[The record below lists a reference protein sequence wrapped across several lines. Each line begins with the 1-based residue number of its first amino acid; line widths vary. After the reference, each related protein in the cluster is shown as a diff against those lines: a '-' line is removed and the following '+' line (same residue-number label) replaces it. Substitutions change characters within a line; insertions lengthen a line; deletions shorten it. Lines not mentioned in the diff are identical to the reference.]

1 MITPNIEERLITVL
15 DKLSAWR
22 TVKQEFLPVVYTD
35 NVIDKQK
42 LPTEQT
48 DWQPFNA
55 PYTLYEREKYYW
67 FKAQFSIKREC
78 AEQKAYI
85 SIDTHIQ
92 RYLDAGTIKPQ
103 GLIYL
108 NGKLVQGIDI
118 NHKEVLLEDGE
129 YEMYLL
135 FYTHIFERY
144 LPVDFSIKYIDAR
157 VEQTYYDLEVPYQ
170 AMKLLDQKSDDYVKT
185 ASALEK
191 ALNVLDLR
199 KPYSQAFYSA
209 LERASAL
216 LKASY
221 YSVIEGKAT
230 VDLIG
235 HTHIDVAWL
244 WTLDQ
249 TKQKVE
255 RSFSTVLKLMD
266 EYPEYKFF
274 SSQPQLFDFLK
285 ERNPELYAKVK
296 EKVLEGRWEIDGAM
310 WVEADCNLTSG
321 ESLVR
326 QIQFGKNFIK
336 KEFNKEST
344 LIWLP
349 DVFGYSASLPQIM
362 QKSGLDTFIT
372 AKIGWNDTNRMPYD
386 VFKWRGIDGSE
397 VFAYFLST
405 CECDP
410 RNGVYDKT
418 YTTYTAPINPM
429 FVMGTWNRF
438 QQKEFSDRV
447 IMSYGW
453 GDGGGGPTREDLE
466 RQRRLSLGVAGLPN
480 AKIESLQNSVCAIKE
495 KYEKNAAELQ
505 RKPVWNGELY
515 FEYHRGTLTSVPEV
529 KMNNRKGE
537 FALLNAELFSVLGNT
552 LCGKEYPKALLE
564 KNWKLLLVNQFHD
577 ILPGSSIGDVYQDS
591 AEQFDTIFHDTAEVV
606 NGVLE
611 DIAKQVRSDGGW
623 LVFNPN
629 SFTANG
635 TVCVDGKTYIAKK
648 IPAFGYKVIAR
659 QCEGEVSS
667 VTVGDTSLE
676 NDYYKL
682 TFDKSGAIS
691 SLFDKRAQR
700 ELVKEGTTLN
710 YMVACQDTPYEYHNW
725 EMTPYHKQNQWRLD
739 DDAQFATLQE
749 GHRAGL
755 CITKRYGNSTITQKV
770 YLYEEGIDRI
780 DFVTDVS
787 WKEKDQLLKVAFP
800 FDVMAEK
807 AKYDVQ
813 FGHVER
819 ATHDNTSWDSARFES
834 AAQKWVDVSEN
845 NYGVALLND
854 GKYGFGMQDGELSM
868 TLVKSGGFPYDGASD
883 VVPTF
888 TYSLLPHKESGCN
901 GGIVEKAYL
910 LNRPF
915 LARSVEVN
923 DNGSLPNE
931 YSYLQCSTP
940 GVIVETVK
948 RAENDDGIIVRM
960 YEAYK
965 ERKNV
970 AIHLPFAKEVWLC
983 DLNEKEEQKLALNGG
998 MVEFNVK
1005 PFEIIT
1011 LKIKTV

>member
-1 MITPNIEERLITVL
+1 MITPNVEERLVTVL
-15 DKLSAWR
+15 NKLKQWR
-22 TVKQEFLPVVYTD
+22 IAQQQFLPVVYTD
-35 NVIDKQK
+35 NVLDKQK
-42 LPTEQT
+42 LPIDQT

-55 PYTLYEREKYYW
+55 PYTIYEKEKYYW
-67 FKAQFSIKREC
+67 FKANFSIPKE
-78 AEQKAYI
+78 EEGKKAYLC
-85 SIDTHIQ
+85 IDTHIE

-103 GLIYL
+103 GLVYL

-118 NHKEVLLEDGE
+118 NHKEVLLKDGE

-135 FYTHIFERY
+135 FYSHTFDRS

-157 VEQTYYDLEVPYQ
+157 IEQTYYDLEVPYQ
-170 AMKLLDQKSDDYVKT
+170 AMKLLDTKSNDYIKT

-191 ALNVLDLR
+191 ALNTLDLR
-199 KPYSQAFYSA
+199 APYSQDFYASLGKVRAF
-209 LERASAL
+209 
-216 LKASY
+216 LKANY
-221 YSVIEGKAT
+221 YSVDGEKAT
-230 VDLIG
+230 VNLIG

-255 RSFSTVLKLMD
+255 RSFSTVLQLMD

-296 EKVLEGRWEIDGAM
+296 EKVLEGRWEVDGAM
-310 WVEADCNLTSG
+310 WLEADCNLTSG

-326 QIQFGKNFIK
+326 QIQFGKRFFK
-336 KEFNKEST
+336 QEFNKECT
-344 LIWLP
+344 AVWLP

-386 VFKWRGIDGSE
+386 LFKWRGIDGSE

-410 RNGVYDKT
+410 RNSVYDQT

-429 FVMGTWNRF
+429 FVLGTWNRF
-438 QQKEFSDRV
+438 QQKEFSDTV

-466 RQRRLSLGVAGLPN
+466 RERRLAQGVAGLPN
-480 AKIESLQNSVCAIKE
+480 AKIETLENSVRVIKE
-495 KYEKNAAELQ
+495 NYEKNAAELQ

-515 FEYHRGTLTSVPEV
+515 FEYHRGTLTSVPQV

-537 FALLNAELFSVLGNT
+537 FALLNTELLGVIGSE
-552 LCGKEYPKALLE
+552 LCGIDYPQELLE
-564 KNWKLLLVNQFHD
+564 KEWKTLLLNQFHD
-577 ILPGSSIGDVYQDS
+577 ILPGSSIGDVYKDS
-591 AEQFDTIFHDTAEVV
+591 AEQFAELFKQTKQATDCVLDCIAAQV
-606 NGVLE
+606 NS
-611 DIAKQVRSDGGW
+611 QGGW

-635 TVCVDGKTYIAKK
+635 TVCMGEKTYIVKD
-648 IPAFGYKVIAR
+648 IPALGYKVVQYKDAQKR
-659 QCEGEVSS
+659 GVQASKS
-667 VTVGDTSLE
+667 VLE
-676 NDYYKL
+676 NGYYKL
-682 TFDKSGAIS
+682 TFDRSGAII
-691 SLFDKRAQR
+691 SLFDKRESR
-700 ELVKEGTTLN
+700 ELVKEGKEIN
-710 YMVACQDTPYEYHNW
+710 QMIAYQDSPYEYHNW
-725 EMTPYHKQNQWRLD
+725 EMTPYHRQNQWALEEE
-739 DDAQFATLQE
+739 AEFTLLQE
-749 GHRAGL
+749 GDRTGL
-755 CITKRYGNSTITQKV
+755 RITKRYGNSTITQRV
-770 YLYEEGIDRI
+770 YLYEDGIDRI
-780 DFVTDVS
+780 DFVTDVD
-787 WKEKDQLLKVAFP
+787 WKEKDQLLKVLFP
-800 FDVMAEK
+800 LDIMADK

-834 AAQKWVDVSEN
+834 AAQKWVDISEN

-854 GKYGFGMQDGELSM
+854 GKYGFGVNDGDLSM
-868 TLVKSGGFPYDGASD
+868 TIVKSGGFPYEEASEI
-883 VVPTF
+883 VPTF

-901 GGIVEKAYL
+901 GGIVEKSYI

-915 LARSVEVN
+915 LVREVKEN
-923 DNGSLPNE
+923 KTGKLPSE
-931 YSYLQCSTP
+931 FSYATCKTS
-940 GVIVETVK
+940 GVILETLK
-948 RAENDDGIIVRM
+948 RAESGDGVILRL

-965 ERKNV
+965 ERKKV
-970 AIHLPFAKEVWLC
+970 ELYLPNATEAWLC
-983 DLNEKEEQKLALNGG
+983 DLSENEQQKLHLDGG

-1005 PFEIIT
+1005 PFEIVT
-1011 LKIKTV
+1011 LKIKKV

>member
-1 MITPNIEERLITVL
+1 MITPNVEERLATVL
-15 DKLSAWR
+15 NKLGEWR
-22 TVKQEFLPVVYTD
+22 VVKRRNLPVEYTD
-35 NVIDKQK
+35 NIIDKQI
-42 LPTEQT
+42 LPTKQT
-48 DWQPFNA
+48 DWQAFIP
-55 PYTLYEREKYYW
+55 PYTLYETEKYYW
-67 FKAQFSIKREC
+67 FKAQFSIQREH
-78 AEQKAYI
+78 AGQKAYI
-85 SIDTHIQ
+85 SIDTHIE

-103 GLIYL
+103 GLLYL

-118 NHKEVLLEDGE
+118 NHKEVLLQDGQ

-135 FYTHIFERY
+135 FYTHLFDRY
-144 LPVDFSIKYIDAR
+144 LPVDFSIKYIDTR

-170 AMKLLDQKSDDYVKT
+170 AMKLLDTKSDAYVKT

-191 ALNVLDLR
+191 ALNLLDIR
-199 KPYSQAFYSA
+199 VPYSQEFYSS
-209 LERASAL
+209 LTKVSAFL
-216 LKASY
+216 RENY
-221 YSVIEGKAT
+221 YAVSGGKAT

-274 SSQPQLFDFLK
+274 SSQPQLFDYLK
-285 ERNPELYAKVK
+285 ERNPELYARVR
-296 EKVLEGRWEIDGAM
+296 EKVLEGRWEIDGGM

-326 QIQFGKNFIK
+326 QIQYGKHFIKEEFGKDCK
-336 KEFNKEST
+336 

-362 QKSGLDTFIT
+362 QKSGIDTFIT

-410 RNGVYDKT
+410 RSGVWDKT

-466 RQRRLSLGVAGLPN
+466 RQRRLALGVAGLPN
-480 AKIESLQNSVCAIKE
+480 AKIESLHESVRVIKE
-495 KYEKNAAELQ
+495 NYEKNAAELQ

-515 FEYHRGTLTSVPEV
+515 FEYHRGTLSSVPQV

-537 FALLNAELFSVLGNT
+537 FALLNAELFSVMANA
-552 LCGKEYPKALLE
+552 LCAAEYPQKTL
-564 KNWKLLLVNQFHD
+564 KKDWKLLLVNQFHD
-577 ILPGSSIGDVYQDS
+577 VLPGSSIGDVYKDS
-591 AEQFDTIFHDTAEVV
+591 AAQFEEIFFDTSKMIYGALD
-606 NGVLE
+606 G
-611 DIAKQVRSDGGW
+611 IAKQVKSGGGW

-635 TVCVDGKTYIAKK
+635 SICVDGKTHIVKD
-648 IPAFGYKVIAR
+648 IPALGYKVIGRVENVA
-659 QCEGEVSS
+659 SS
-667 VTVGDTSLE
+667 VRVEKNSIE
-676 NDYYKL
+676 NSYYKVC
-682 TFDKSGAIS
+682 FDKTGAIS
-691 SLFDKRAQR
+691 SLWDKRAQR
-700 ELVKEGTTLN
+700 ELVKEGKTLN
-710 YMVACQDTPYEYHNW
+710 QMIAYQDTPFEYHNW
-725 EMTPYHKQNQWRLD
+725 EMTPYHRQNQWALD
-739 DDAQFATLQE
+739 GAAEFVLLQD
-749 GHRAGL
+749 GDRAGL
-755 CITKRYGNSTITQKV
+755 CVTKRYGNSTITQRV
-770 YLYEEGIDRI
+770 YLYEDGIDRI
-780 DFVTDVS
+780 DFVTDID
-787 WKEKDQLLKVAFP
+787 WQEKNQLLKVHFP

-819 ATHDNTSWDSARFES
+819 ALHDNTSWDSARFES

-854 GKYGFGMQDGELSM
+854 GKYGFGAQDGELSM
-868 TLVKSGGFPYDGASD
+868 TLVKSGGFPYENASD
-883 VVPTF
+883 TVPTF
-888 TYSLLPHKESGCN
+888 TYSLLPHKDSGCN
-901 GGIVEKAYL
+901 GGVVEQAYI

-915 LARSVEVN
+915 IAQAVQANE
-923 DNGSLPNE
+923 NGRLPSE
-931 YSYLQCSTP
+931 YSYAECKTAGL
-940 GVIVETVK
+940 VIETVK
-948 RAENDDGIIVRM
+948 RAESGDGVILRM

-965 ERKNV
+965 ERKTV
-970 AIHLPFAKEVWLC
+970 RLALPCAKEAWLC
-983 DLNEKEEQKLALNGG
+983 DLNETQTQKLTLDGG
-998 MVEFNVK
+998 VVEFTVK

>member
-1 MITPNIEERLITVL
+1 MITPNVEERLATVL
-15 DKLSAWR
+15 NKLNGWR
-22 TVKQEFLPVVYTD
+22 TAKQQFLPVVYTD
-35 NVIDKQK
+35 NVVDKQI
-42 LPTEQT
+42 LPTKQT
-48 DWQPFNA
+48 DWRPFTA
-55 PYTLYEREKYYW
+55 PYTVYETEKYYW
-67 FKAQFSIKREC
+67 FKAQFSIQREH
-78 AEQKAYI
+78 ANQKAYLC
-85 SIDTHIQ
+85 IDTHIQ

-103 GLIYL
+103 GLVYL

-118 NHKEVLLEDGE
+118 NHKEVLVEDGA

-135 FYTHIFERY
+135 FYTHTFERY

-170 AMKLLDQKSDDYVKT
+170 AMKLLDTKSNDYVKT

-191 ALNVLDLR
+191 ALNLLDIR
-199 KPYSQAFYSA
+199 APYTQDFYQSLEKVSAF
-209 LERASAL
+209 
-216 LKASY
+216 LKANY
-221 YSVIEGKAT
+221 YHLDSAKAT

-255 RSFSTVLKLMD
+255 RSFSTVLKLME

-274 SSQPQLFDFLK
+274 SSQPQLFDYLK
-285 ERNPELYAKVK
+285 ERNPDLYARVK
-296 EKVLEGRWEIDGAM
+296 EKVLEGRWEVDGGM

-326 QIQFGKNFIK
+326 QIQFGKNFLK
-336 KEFNKEST
+336 EEFNIDSK

-362 QKSGLDTFIT
+362 QKSGIDTFIT

-410 RNGVYDKT
+410 RGGVYDKT

-429 FVMGTWNRF
+429 FVLGTWNRF
-438 QQKEFSDRV
+438 QQKEFSDTV

-453 GDGGGGPTREDLE
+453 GDGGGGPTREDVE

-480 AKIESLQNSVCAIKE
+480 AKIERLENTVRVIKE
-495 KYEKNAAELQ
+495 NYEKNAAELQ

-515 FEYHRGTLTSVPEV
+515 FEYHRGTLSSVPQV

-537 FALLNAELFSVLGNT
+537 FALLNAEQLCVISNV
-552 LCGKEYPKALLE
+552 LCGVQYPQELL
-564 KNWKLLLVNQFHD
+564 KKDWKLLLVNQFHD
-577 ILPGSSIGDVYQDS
+577 VLPGSSIGDVYKDS
-591 AEQFDTIFHDTAEVV
+591 AAQFDEIFRDTAAVID
-606 NGVLE
+606 GAL
-611 DIAKQVRSDGGW
+611 DKISKQVQSDGGW

-629 SFTANG
+629 SFAANG
-635 TVCVDGKTYIAKK
+635 TIFVDGKTYIAKDV
-648 IPAFGYKVIAR
+648 PALGYKVIKRKTPATSGV
-659 QCEGEVSS
+659 QVGER
-667 VTVGDTSLE
+667 SLE
-676 NDYYKL
+676 NSYYKL
-682 TFDKSGAIS
+682 IFDETGAML
-691 SLFDKRAQR
+691 SLYDKRAER
-700 ELVKEGTTLN
+700 ELVKAGKKLN
-710 YMVACQDTPYEYHNW
+710 QMIAYQDTPYEYHNW
-725 EMTPYHKQNQWRLD
+725 EMTPYHKQNQWQLD
-739 DDAQFATLQE
+739 GKAQFACLQE
-749 GHRAGL
+749 GERAGL
-755 CITKRYGNSTITQKV
+755 CITKQYGDSLITQRV
-770 YLYEEGIDRI
+770 YLYNDGIDRI
-780 DFVTDVS
+780 DFVTDVN
-787 WKEKDQLLKVAFP
+787 WHEKDQLLKVHFP
-800 FDVMAEK
+800 FDVMSEK

-819 ATHDNTSWDSARFES
+819 AMHDNTSWDSARFES

-854 GKYGFGMQDGELSM
+854 GKYGFGVQDSELSM

-888 TYSLLPHKESGCN
+888 TYSLLPHTQSGCN
-901 GGIVEKAYL
+901 GGVIEKSYV

-915 LARSVEVN
+915 FVRDVGKNEQGN
-923 DNGSLPNE
+923 LPSE
-931 YSYLQCSTP
+931 YSYATCQTS
-940 GVIVETVK
+940 GVIMETIK
-948 RAENDDGIIVRM
+948 QSESGDGVILRL
-960 YEAYK
+960 YEGYK
-965 ERKNV
+965 ERKKV
-970 AIHLPFAKEVWLC
+970 KIALPHAKEVWLC
-983 DLNEKEEQKLALNGG
+983 DLNEKEEQKLSLEGG